1 MAVFWAELSRVIGW
15 TYTAVWS
22 LSFYPQIWINWRRK
36 STTGLSMDFLCLNPI
51 GFACL
56 TVYNL
61 ALYASPTV
69 RDQYK
74 ARHDGHYP
82 QVQPN
87 DLAFAGHALLLS
99 LVILSQT
106 ALYKRGVQ
114 HQLSRFHR
122 AVILLILFA
131 VACAGL
137 LAWSGWLLGLDLVL
151 LLSAIKLYISAAKL
165 VPQAWYNYRRQS
177 TVGWSIENIVM
188 DMTGGILSLIQLVID
203 SALDHDWRGITGNPG
218 KLGLSFLA
226 LAFDSLFL
234 VQHYVLYRHAEHED
248 EREHASRPD
257 SEREQLLPPP
267 PAPQQATAV

>member
-1 MAVFWAELSRVIGW
+1 M
-15 TYTAVWS
+15 
-22 LSFYPQIWINWRRK
+22 Q
-36 STTGLSMDFLCLNPI
+36 
-51 GFACL
+51 
-56 TVYNL
+56 VYNL

-69 RDQYK
+69 RDQYA

-106 ALYKRGVQ
+106 ALYKVRPLRSALEASKTFSEFTPSLVQRGVQ

-137 LAWSGWLLGLDLVL
+137 LAWSGWLLALDLVL

-188 DMTGGILSLIQLVID
+188 DMTGGILSLCVSCAPL
-203 SALDHDWRGITGNPG
+203 
-218 KLGLSFLA
+218 
-226 LAFDSLFL
+226 
-234 VQHYVLYRHAEHED
+234 
-248 EREHASRPD
+248 RP
-257 SEREQLLPPP
+257 
-267 PAPQQATAV
+267 